1 MNNESK
7 RLQIEKATIADDE
20 HNEIIK
26 TMTPKEKAEQLI
38 DKFYQT
44 TPNEAWINEPIG
56 IAKEYKAFNQAKECA
71 LIAVDEI
78 IEMSDINKIFYS
90 FYEGNCLTEY
100 TEDFYWKKVKQ
111 EIEKI

>member
-78 IEMSDINKIFYS
+78 IQLLDHTPLIDDDYAEHIIN
-90 FYEGNCLTEY
+90 
-100 TEDFYWKKVKQ
+100 YWNIVKQ
-111 EIEKI
+111 EIEKL